1 MWEILIKNLKMKTG
15 KKTALSEKINI
26 LGAIT
31 TPAELIRETLINF
44 CWGFSANSVVVFMSR
59 NIDIA
64 VLLNF
69 FVYYI
74 LISYIVNRE
83 KYETRLGKFI
93 ILPGSSAAGAF
104 CGYKFAQ
111 YIAGFL

>member
-1 MWEILIKNLKMKTG
+1 MK
-15 KKTALSEKINI
+15 KPPLDKQINI
-26 LGAIT
+26 MGAIT
-31 TPAELIRETLINF
+31 TPRELIRETLINF
-44 CWGFSANSVVVFMSR
+44 CWGFSANSVVVFMSKGL
-59 NIDIA
+59 DSA

-69 FVYYI
+69 LIYYT

-93 ILPGSSAAGAF
+93 ILPGSSATGAY

-111 YIAGFL
+111 IISLLF

>member
-1 MWEILIKNLKMKTG
+1 M
-15 KKTALSEKINI
+15 KKTPLDKKIDI
-26 LGAIT
+26 MGAIT
-31 TPAELIRETLINF
+31 TPWELIRETLINF
-44 CWGFSANSVVVFMSR
+44 SWGFSANSVVIFMSKSL
-59 NIDIA
+59 DVA

-69 FVYYI
+69 LIYYT

-93 ILPGSSAAGAF
+93 ILPGSSAAGAY

-111 YIAGFL
+111 SISLLF